1 LKVPAKKLIFGRKR
15 MRFKLFGNEIEEPA
29 EEGEGWVE
37 VNMEESGSFPGK
49 VGITIEKLNE
59 FADTERILRAVRKG
73 NVIFL
78 KIKGLKEK
86 DIGELKRAVEKLKKA
101 IVANNGDIAGVEQD
115 WLILT
120 PESANV
126 ER

>member
-1 LKVPAKKLIFGRKR
+1 MKK
-15 MRFKLFGNEIEEPA
+15 FKLFGEVEEDP
-29 EEGEGWVE
+29 EMEQQSWVE
-37 VNMEESGSFPGK
+37 VDVDQPGSPVGK
-49 VGITIEKLNE
+49 TSISIEKLNE
-59 FADTERILRAVRKG
+59 FADTERILKSIRKG

-78 KIKGLKEK
+78 KIKTLKDK

-101 IVANNGDIAGVEQD
+101 VIANNGEIAGVEQD

-120 PESANV
+120 PENAGV

>member
-1 LKVPAKKLIFGRKR
+1 
-15 MRFKLFGNEIEEPA
+15 MRFKLFGSEVEEPI

-37 VNMEESGSFPGK
+37 VNMEERSSLPGK
-49 VGITIEKLNE
+49 VGISVEKLNE
-59 FADTERILRAVRKG
+59 FGDTERILRSVRKG

-101 IVANNGDIAGVEQD
+101 IMANNGDIAGVEQD

-120 PESANV
+120 PEAANV

>member
-1 LKVPAKKLIFGRKR
+1 MG
-15 MRFKLFGNEIEEPA
+15 FKLFCREMEGQTA
-29 EEGEGWVE
+29 QEEGSWVE
-37 VNMEESGSFPGK
+37 VNMSEPGAGAGK

-59 FADTERILRAVRKG
+59 FADTERVLKSVRKG

-101 IVANNGDIAGVEQD
+101 VMANNGDIAGVEQD

-120 PESANV
+120 PEAVNV

>member
-1 LKVPAKKLIFGRKR
+1 MKFKIFGEQGEVP
-15 MRFKLFGNEIEEPA
+15 MD
-29 EEGEGWVE
+29 EEGSYVE
-37 VNMEESGSFPGK
+37 VDVSEGGSMVGK
-49 VGITIEKLNE
+49 FGISIEKLNE
-59 FADTERILRAVRKG
+59 FADTEKVLKSVRKG

-78 KIKGLKEK
+78 KIKGLREK

-101 IVANNGDIAGVEQD
+101 VMANNGDIAGVEQD

-120 PESANV
+120 PEAVHV

>member
-1 LKVPAKKLIFGRKR
+1 MKFKIFGTEQEAPTE
-15 MRFKLFGNEIEEPA
+15 G
-29 EEGEGWVE
+29 GEGWVE
-37 VNMEESGSFPGK
+37 VNMEEHTPAQGK
-49 VGITIEKLNE
+49 VTISIDKLNE
-59 FADTERILRAVRKG
+59 FADTERVLKSVRKG
-73 NVIFL
+73 NIILL

-101 IVANNGDIAGVEQD
+101 VMANNGDIAGVEQD

-120 PESANV
+120 PEAVGV

>member
-1 LKVPAKKLIFGRKR
+1 MKFKIFGSE
-15 MRFKLFGNEIEEPA
+15 NEIIPEDN
-29 EEGEGWVE
+29 EGWVE
-37 VNMEESGSFPGK
+37 VNMEEVRPASGNL
-49 VGITIEKLNE
+49 GITIEKLNE
-59 FADTERILRAVRKG
+59 FADTERILRSVRKG

-101 IVANNGDIAGVEQD
+101 VVANNGDIAGVEQD
-115 WLILT
+115 WLVLT
-120 PESANV
+120 PDAVNV